1 MPAWITE
8 GAVPLMAIHSCS
20 DKKNLKLTAAMV
32 KGIYEGGVDGYS
44 PSGIKVVVDQSGSMS
59 TRTFPIWCRHFVEN
73 LPDGQG
79 PGGEHV
85 ILFLDGH
92 GSRWSYEGLSYLREN
107 NVIVFCL
114 PAHTSIWAQVRI
126 PI

>member
-73 LPDGQG
+73 LPDDIAEGAADDDDDD
-79 PGGEHV
+79 ES
-85 ILFLDGH
+85 
-92 GSRWSYEGLSYLREN
+92 GSDAEGCDSD
-107 NVIVFCL
+107 
-114 PAHTSIWAQVRI
+114 AD
-126 PI
+126 